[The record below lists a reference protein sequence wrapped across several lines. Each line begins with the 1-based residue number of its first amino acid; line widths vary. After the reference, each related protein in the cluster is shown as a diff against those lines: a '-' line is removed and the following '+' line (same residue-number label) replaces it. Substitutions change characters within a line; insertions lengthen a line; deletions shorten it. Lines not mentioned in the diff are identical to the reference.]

1 MLDSDCSIPN
11 DLNMYMYYSSSHIL
25 PHITSDYVPLLT
37 VPDRTLFGRR
47 RLSTIGLPP
56 HTPTANTLPLE
67 DLGYPRDRWIPLLGS
82 HSWNPSF
89 RFPFLS
95 LFLSFTWDLHST
107 RAGWSGWSVRGVA
120 RGWLVRWFLISG
132 RGGWGRRGGS
142 LCLFVCDGWVVD
154 AGYVCKERS
163 LLPPFSPPFSPPLS
177 QCHYHVTGGGG
188 GGRKQHGVLGY
199 YDGIRLGWMGE
210 GGA

>member
-1 MLDSDCSIPN
+1 MGRAVGWCGGF
-11 DLNMYMYYSSSHIL
+11 
-25 PHITSDYVPLLT
+25 
-37 VPDRTLFGRR
+37 LFPGE
-47 RLSTIGLPP
+47 GGGGGEE
-56 HTPTANTLPLE
+56 A
-67 DLGYPRDRWIPLLGS
+67 
-82 HSWNPSF
+82 
-89 RFPFLS
+89 RFAFLC
-95 LFLSFTWDLHST
+95 
-107 RAGWSGWSVRGVA
+107 VM
-120 RGWLVRWFLISG
+120 
-132 RGGWGRRGGS
+132 
-142 LCLFVCDGWVVD
+142 GWVVD